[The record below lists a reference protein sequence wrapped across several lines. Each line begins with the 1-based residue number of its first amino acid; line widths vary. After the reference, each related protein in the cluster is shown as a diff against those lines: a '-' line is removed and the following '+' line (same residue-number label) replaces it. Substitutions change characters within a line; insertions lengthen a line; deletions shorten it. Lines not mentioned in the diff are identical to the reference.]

1 MQWTALLHT
10 AQAYK
15 NSKYTLWIIWVI
27 LGQAIFNVFFNKN
40 FQKNIEKRLKI

>member
-1 MQWTALLHT
+1 MQWTALLNT

-27 LGQAIFNVFFNKN
+27 LGQAIINDFLIKIFK
-40 FQKNIEKRLKI
+40 KILKRN

>member
-1 MQWTALLHT
+1 MQQHALLHM
-10 AQAYK
+10 AQVYK

-27 LGQAIFNVFFNKN
+27 LGHFNKN